1 MRFACDVMLGKLA
14 KYLRI
19 LGFDATYPL
28 GDAALPDLYDRED
41 PRVFLTRRTKASA
54 YARTVYIRVENVR
67 EQLKELKELIKP
79 FIDPDKVLSRCIN
92 CNVLL
97 VDVKKET
104 IEHRVPEFVFH
115 TYNAFKV
122 CPRCDRVYWAGT
134 HAKHMSQLMEEITS

>member
-28 GDAALPDLYDRED
+28 GDVAHSDSYDQED
-41 PRVFLTRRTKASA
+41 PRVFLTRRRKVSA
-54 YARTVYIRVENVR
+54 YERTVYIKVENVR

-97 VDVKKET
+97 ADVKKET

-134 HAKHMSQLMEEITS
+134 HANHMSQLIEEITS

>member
-19 LGFDATYPL
+19 LGFDATY
-28 GDAALPDLYDRED
+28 LPGKVDPSDLSGQEG
-41 PRVFLTRRTKASA
+41 PRVFLTRRRKAFVSEK
-54 YARTVYIRVENVR
+54 TIYIRAENVR
-67 EQLKELKELIKP
+67 EQLKELKGLIKP
-79 FIDPDKVLSRCIN
+79 SIDPDKLLGRCID

-97 VDVKKET
+97 ADVKKEI

-134 HAKHMSQLMEEITS
+134 HAKYMSQLMEEITN